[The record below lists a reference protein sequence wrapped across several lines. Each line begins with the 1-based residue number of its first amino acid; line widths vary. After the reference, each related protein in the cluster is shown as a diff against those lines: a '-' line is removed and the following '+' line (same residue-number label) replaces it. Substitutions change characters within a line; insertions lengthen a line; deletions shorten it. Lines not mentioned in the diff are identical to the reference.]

1 MSHAKITNQTDL
13 VAHLISAL
21 GFTPASSVALQLL
34 EGEKAFASLRVDV
47 ASPGDTTAWAHQ
59 VTGIVQRLEQ
69 VTGVSLVS
77 FEDDKAMTA
86 GQYEEL
92 GDQLAHIGAPIR
104 RAVLVSNGMVMDYEG
119 DGTDAEDWDTVQISP
134 VGLEA
139 HFARTKPAMRMADIP
154 AYDDRL
160 DHEAEELAGDLQ
172 GFDFDVSENRERL
185 RAEFTGLVTEYQA
198 HGRVTDPMVIWVA
211 GAMRQKSTRDLVAV
225 VTATADMSLESITNV
240 LLGETIVEDR
250 EFFDHAV
257 EMLYRCAH
265 YVNGEPF
272 ANILC
277 LLGWACWMT
286 GQGSEAQK
294 FLLRAGDEC
303 PGHRL
308 SELLTLLV
316 TQGKVPATALVDPN
330 N

>member
-1 MSHAKITNQTDL
+1 MSHVKITNQTDL
-13 VAHLISAL
+13 VAHLITAL
-21 GFTPASSVALQLL
+21 GFTPTSSVALQLL

-47 ASPGDTTAWAHQ
+47 ATPGDTNPWAQQ

-69 VTGVSLVS
+69 VTGVILVS
-77 FEDDKAMTA
+77 FEDGKVMTA

-92 GDQLAHIGAPIR
+92 GDQLARIGAPIR
-104 RAVLVSNGMVMDYEG
+104 RAILVTGGSVMDYEG
-119 DGTDAEDWDTVQISP
+119 DGTDAEPWSTVEVSP

-139 HFARTKPAMRMADIP
+139 HFARTKPARHMEDIP
-154 AYDDRL
+154 AYDDRFE
-160 DHEAEELAGDLQ
+160 HEAEDQTDTMQA
-172 GFDFDVSENRERL
+172 FDFEVAENRERL
-185 RAEFTGLVTEYQA
+185 RAQFTELVTEYQA
-198 HGRVTDPMVIWVA
+198 QERVTDQMAIWVA
-211 GAMRQKSTRDLVAV
+211 GAMHQKSTRDLIAVA
-225 VTATADMSLESITNV
+225 TATADMSLESITNV

-250 EFFDHAV
+250 QFFDHAV
-257 EMLYRCAH
+257 EMLYQCAH
-265 YVNGEPF
+265 YVTGEPS

-308 SELLTLLV
+308 SELLTMLV
-316 TQGKVPATALVDPN
+316 TQGKVPATALIDPKK
-330 N
+330 